1 MALKIVDFS
10 DGIRS
15 DNIQYNFNDLQ
26 NQINYDRSFIVGSGI
41 AKGLKI
47 DIDEQTFTISV
58 SDGSIVDPNG
68 ALIDIQG
75 KSLKVDLPSTIL
87 QTIIKDYVV
96 QNKTITLVD
105 TPYAANGRYIAAI
118 NPALNDYHNDINITT
133 LLGSEVTDFSTTDN
147 ANIFRINVNDNTIVT
162 VRYYI
167 AYDVIYTIYINTD
180 NEIQFC
186 QGVSSTS
193 PSEYGLKDFKYKL
206 GNVFIKTNVNGYTT
220 ISTIQDMSDRVNIYT
235 NENGELY
242 IGGKPFSSF
251 TYIYTVKPTN
261 PKEND
266 IWYNGQ
272 YGNNQLY
279 VYRIIDG
286 IGQWC
291 PMDKY
296 IYSLHNH
303 SKLWSP
309 TDTVTYTADYM
320 DKEYFLFNKD
330 EQNMFFEPATESL
343 KVVVDNTILHS
354 DQYEEVT
361 INDIN
366 ALITSLDTESARY
379 KYLQNLGY
387 NRVFVDSLLYNID
400 ADGNVIGNKD
410 PVCVGFKLTE
420 PTSYFFTKEGYERGP
435 YVEAIVTQS
444 YVSPSIQRKTDRIS
458 TYVTER
464 SITIGSSA
472 VEKNEVLKTI
482 LVTTEAPFNYNENQ
496 LEVYI
501 NGVKQIKDV
510 DFNEISLSLTSKS
523 TQLFKINKD
532 LTESDVITYRVN
544 TSVYSY
550 DELKND
556 NSKYWFFDLILTRV
570 TDDTYLNLPE
580 NLALNDKSFVM
591 AFKKA
596 TRTIL
601 IRKTEAIQNNADY
614 EIIFNPDTSLSKLH
628 ILNEEMIPVGESI
641 YLIGLKQKFDGID
654 NDQSSRILKLIE
666 PGAVEGQL
674 LRVSQTYQGNV
685 EKLKADNITTL
696 KGNALYIK

>member
-41 AKGLKI
+41 AKGLNI
-47 DIDEQTFTISV
+47 NIDERNFNISV
-58 SDGSIVDPNG
+58 SDGSIIDPNG
-68 ALIDIQG
+68 ALIDITG
-75 KSLKVDLPSTIL
+75 KSLNIDLPSTIL

-105 TPYAANGRYIAAI
+105 TPYASNGRYIAAI
-118 NPALNDYHNDINITT
+118 DPALNDYHNDINITT
-133 LLGSEVTDFSTTDN
+133 LLGSEITDFSATDN
-147 ANIFRINVNDNTIVT
+147 SNVFTVNVNDNTIVT

-167 AYDVIYTIYINTD
+167 AYDVIYTVYINTD
-180 NEIQFC
+180 DEVQFC

-220 ISTIQDMSDRVNIYT
+220 ISVIQDMGDRVNIYT

-266 IWYNGQ
+266 MWYNGQ
-272 YGNNQLY
+272 YGNNIIY

-291 PMDKY
+291 PLDKY
-296 IYSLHNH
+296 VYALHNN
-303 SKLWSP
+303 SKLWNP
-309 TDTVTYTADYM
+309 TDTVTYTADFM
-320 DKEYFLFNKD
+320 DPEYFIFSKT
-330 EQNMFFEPATESL
+330 EQNMFFEPKTESL
-343 KVVVDNTILHS
+343 KVIVDNTILHS
-354 DQYEEVT
+354 DQFEEVT
-361 INDIN
+361 IDDVNH
-366 ALITSLDTESARY
+366 LILSLNTSSARY
-379 KYLQNLGY
+379 KYLQNIGY
-387 NRVFVDSLLYNID
+387 TRAFIDSLLYNID
-400 ADGNVIGNKD
+400 ADGNIIGQKD
-410 PVCVGFKLTE
+410 PVCVGFKLRE

-444 YVSPSIQRKTDRIS
+444 YITPSIQRKIDKIS

-464 SITIGSSA
+464 NITVGSSS
-472 VEKNEVLKTI
+472 VEYNNTLKSY
-482 LVTTEAPFNYNENQ
+482 LVTTDSTYDYNENQ

-501 NGVKQIKDV
+501 NGIKQLKDI
-510 DFNEISLSLTSKS
+510 DYNEVSLSTTSKS
-523 TQLFKINKD
+523 TQLFKINKE
-532 LTESDVITYRVN
+532 LTEADIITYRIN
-544 TSVYSY
+544 TKVYSF
-550 DELKND
+550 DELVND
-556 NSKYWFFDLILTRV
+556 NSKFWFFDTVITRA
-570 TDDTYLNLPE
+570 TDDLNLNLPE
-580 NLALNDKSFVM
+580 ALALNSKSFVL
-591 AFKKA
+591 AFRKT

-601 IRKTEAIQNNADY
+601 IRKTDTIQNNADY
-614 EIIFNPDTSLSKLH
+614 EIVYDEDTNQSKLH
-628 ILNEEMIPVGESI
+628 ILNEDAIPVGESI
-641 YLIGLKQKFDGID
+641 YLVGLKQKFDGID
-654 NDQSSRILKLIE
+654 YDYSSSFLKMIE

-685 EKLKADNITTL
+685 EKLKADNIVSYN
-696 KGNALYIK
+696 KSALFIQ